1 MKSTIKG
8 LKVTVNV
15 AIKANEIAT
24 CNFRHHNESGER
36 RNEEVYKGLDI
47 NVGADIELAE
57 SDGEVDLIEI
67 SDLLHISLKDQVKEQ
82 VKECLDEKHYKDDSE
97 PGVHYRTSEEELRR
111 VANYCSSDTKAF
123 EHFNKLLYGK
133 E

>member
-1 MKSTIKG
+1 MKSLIKG

-47 NVGADIELAE
+47 NVGAGIELAE
-57 SDGEVDLIEI
+57 SDGEVDLSEI
-67 SDLLHISLKDQVKEQ
+67 SDILHISLKDQVKEQ
-82 VKECLDEKHYKDDSE
+82 IREGLNETQKPESDYEKD
-97 PGVHYRTSEEELRR
+97 VRRNTSE
-111 VANYCSSDTKAF
+111 
-123 EHFNKLLYGK
+123 
-133 E
+133 

>member
-1 MKSTIKG
+1 MKSLIKG

-15 AIKANEIAT
+15 SVKAGEIGT
-24 CNFRHHNESGER
+24 CNFRHEESRER
-36 RNEEVYKGLDI
+36 KNDEVYKDLDLS
-47 NVGADIELAE
+47 VSAGIELAE
-57 SDGEVDLIEI
+57 SDGDVDLREI
-67 SDLLHISLKDQVKEQ
+67 SDLIHHSLKDSIKEQ
-82 VKECLDEKHYKDDSE
+82 VKECLDEKHSKDDPE

>member
-1 MKSTIKG
+1 MKSNIKG
-8 LKVTVNV
+8 LNVTVNV

-67 SDLLHISLKDQVKEQ
+67 SDLLHSSLKDQVKEQ
-82 VKECLDEKHYKDDSE
+82 VKECLDERRSNQA
-97 PGVHYRTSEEELRR
+97 RTPYEE
-111 VANYCSSDTKAF
+111 ANHATG
-123 EHFNKLLYGK
+123 E
-133 E
+133 